1 MSKHHLLAALATLTL
16 AAPASAAPA
25 PVAPAPA
32 PATAASQEVR
42 LDHISIIRR
51 GDHGS
56 PVVLIPGLGSP
67 RESWDNLVPA
77 LARDHRVYLVQ
88 VNGFGGDSP
97 GANLR
102 PGVLDGIVGDLA
114 GFLAANKI
122 GPVRLVG
129 HSMGGLASLMF
140 ARAHP
145 KAVSRVMVVDALP
158 YFPVLLARGG
168 AMPSAAQIETL
179 ASTMR
184 DTVAAR
190 FGKPIDPATIQ
201 ADVNGLALQPASRSQ
216 MAVWAAKADP
226 RVTARLLYED
236 MSTDMR
242 PALPKL
248 STPLTI
254 VVPWTDQAFGK
265 DRTLAF
271 YRTQFGGAPNVEYV
285 DIAESGHFVMLD
297 QPARFGEALA
307 SFLR

>member
-1 MSKHHLLAALATLTL
+1 MSKHHLLVAAAVLTL
-16 AAPASAAPA
+16 AAPLNAASAFA
-25 PVAPAPA
+25 PVG
-32 PATAASQEVR
+32 TAAAEVQ
-42 LDHISIIRR
+42 LDHISIVRHGTR
-51 GDHGS
+51 GL

-77 LARDHRVYLVQ
+77 LARSHRVYVVQ
-88 VNGFGGDSP
+88 VNGFGGDAP

-102 PGVLDGIVGDLA
+102 PGVLDGIVRELA
-114 GFLAANKI
+114 LYLAANKV
-122 GPVRLVG
+122 GPVHLVG

-145 KAVSRVMVVDALP
+145 RAVSRAMIVDALP

-168 AMPSAAQIETL
+168 AQPSLAQVDAI
-179 ASTMR
+179 AIKMR

-201 ADVNGLALQPASRSQ
+201 ADVNGLALQPASRTQ
-216 MAVWAAKADP
+216 MAIWAAKADP
-226 RVTARLLYED
+226 RVTAQLLYED

-248 STPLTI
+248 STPLTV

-271 YRTQFGGAPNVEYV
+271 YRTQFTRAPNVEYV

-297 QPARFGEALA
+297 QPESFQTALTA
-307 SFLR
+307 FLAKP